1 MFLNFFKK
9 ANFRAFSI
17 ALVFLL
23 TGLLVYLFADTGQ
36 SGSAFGDYNGDG
48 STGIT
53 DVISLLLQGRES
65 PGDPRLDY
73 NADGVYSLNDALDLL
88 LDLTWYGIKP
98 YEVAVE
104 PVEIDDFLLNPFRG
118 FESKHCFNDWISRGV
133 PRHPLCGTAQFRWY
147 WDTLEPEDGQIRFG
161 MIDSMIAEAVAN
173 EQRIN
178 IRVMC
183 QNGEPR
189 VPDWLRTAGAKGDY
203 YSDGTGWQP
212 DYGDP
217 IFLERHEKLIKA
229 LAERYD
235 GHPAVDFVDV
245 GSIGR
250 WAEWHTSETGLDMPP
265 DSIQQKII
273 DMYLDNF
280 KETPLIS
287 LIGDDFAMMYQ
298 ISHGTGWRADC
309 LGDMGGF
316 SPTWNHMD
324 DFYQQAL
331 DSTGANEIWERAPVV
346 FETCWTMQ
354 FWYERNWDIDHILS
368 EALRWHVTIMNNGN
382 DSIPAA
388 WETKVREFEK
398 KMGYR
403 FVLRNLSHPASVKAG
418 RRLFYQ
424 MQWEN
429 VGVAP
434 CYLDCPLAFQFRPV
448 EGDTSWVVETEAEIT
463 GWLPGTIDLD
473 SNVILPKDMPPGE
486 YELAVGMLDPWSGQP
501 RIRFAIQGRV
511 EDGWYRLSRVAVR

>member
-1 MFLNFFKK
+1 MGLIRYKK
-9 ANFRAFSI
+9 T
-17 ALVFLL
+17 LVIVFVSVLL
-23 TGLLVYLFADTGQ
+23 LSGVLVYLFADTGQ
-36 SGSAFGDYNGDG
+36 SDSAFADYNNDG

-53 DVISLLLQGRES
+53 DVIFLLLRGREN
-65 PGDPRLDY
+65 PGDPELDY
-73 NADGVYSLNDALDLL
+73 NADGVYSLSDALDLL
-88 LDLTWYGIKP
+88 LDLAWYRMRP
-98 YEVAVE
+98 YEVAVA

-118 FESKHCFNDWISRGV
+118 FESKHCFNNWIGTGV

-147 WDTLEPEDGQIRFG
+147 WDTLEPAEGQIRFG
-161 MIDSMIAEAVAN
+161 MIDSMIAMAIEN

-183 QNGEPR
+183 QDGVQR
-189 VPDWLRTAGAKGDY
+189 VPQWLRDAGAKGSDY
-203 YSDGTGWQP
+203 LDGTGWQP

-217 IFLERHEKLIKA
+217 IFLEKHETLIKA

-235 GHPAVDFVDV
+235 GHPAIDFFDV

-250 WAEWHTSETGLDMPP
+250 WAEWHTSETGLSMPP
-265 DSIQQKII
+265 DSIQQRII
-273 DMYLDNF
+273 NFYLENF
-280 KETPLIS
+280 KKTPLIS
-287 LIGDDFAMMYQ
+287 LIGDSFAMQYQ

-331 DSTGANEIWERAPVV
+331 DSTGANEVWKTAPVV
-346 FETCWTMQ
+346 FETCWTIQ
-354 FWYERNWDIDHILS
+354 FWYDRSWDIDHILS

-382 DSIPAA
+382 DSIPAE
-388 WETKVREFEK
+388 WWPKVEEFEK
-398 KMGYR
+398 RMGYR
-403 FVLRNLSHPASVKAG
+403 FVLRNLSHPAQVKAG

-434 CYLDCPLAFQFRPV
+434 CYLNCPLAFQLRQL
-448 EGDTSWVVETEAEIT
+448 EGDTSWLVETEADIT
-463 GWLPGTIDLD
+463 GWLPGTIELD
-473 SNVILPKDMPPGE
+473 SNIILPKDMPPGE
-486 YELAVGMLDPWSGQP
+486 YELGVAMLDPWSREP
-501 RIRFAIQGRV
+501 RIRFAIEGRDA
-511 EDGWYRLSRVAVR
+511 DGWYRLSRVRVR